1 MAVGF
6 GPGVSTITMTGS
18 TSGTAT
24 ITTQAA
30 AGTPTLTLPTGS
42 GYLSLTTDPSGA
54 APVVNSSAI
63 QPITASVASNALTI
77 TLGATVLSFR
87 SATLTNG
94 TPTTLTIASPISIT
108 VPNGASL
115 GTVGT
120 IQSRIIVLCF
130 NNGGTPVLAVANLY
144 GGFNFDETV
153 PTTATLIS
161 SGATANSIAYG
172 SVNVGSNQPFRVVG
186 YVESTQATAGTWATA
201 PSTVQGMGGQA
212 LTAMSSIGYSQKWQA
227 IGRSTGVTYYN
238 TTGRPIM
245 ISYTANCS
253 NGTSVLI
260 NGTDYAVNFPSQ
272 PYVSQVTVIVPAG
285 ASYLSSCPFG
295 GLVNYAELR

>member
-108 VPNGASL
+108 VPTGASL

-120 IQSRIIVLCF
+120 IQSRIVVLCF
-130 NNGGTPVLAVANLY
+130 NNSGTPVLAVANLY

-161 SGATANSIAYG
+161 SGSTASSIAYG

-245 ISYTANCS
+245 ISYTANCT
-253 NGTSVLI
+253 NGTTVLI
-260 NGTDYAVNFPSQ
+260 NGTDYAVIFNPQ

-285 ASYLSSCPFG
+285 ASYLPSCPFG
-295 GLVNYAELR
+295 GLQNYAELR